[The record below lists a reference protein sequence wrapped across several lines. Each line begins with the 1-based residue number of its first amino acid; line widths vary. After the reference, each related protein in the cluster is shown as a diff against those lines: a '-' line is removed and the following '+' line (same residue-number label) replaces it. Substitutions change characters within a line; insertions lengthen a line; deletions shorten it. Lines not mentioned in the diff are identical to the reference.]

1 MDPLSS
7 QSTSTPDYM
16 ARVYGAYPMTH
27 PAIPIDVRMRAP
39 VPRLKN
45 SVDSGCSTASQ
56 GKYNV
61 YRVVFTRNFTI
72 KIHKVV

>member
-7 QSTSTPDYM
+7 QSTPAPDYM

-56 GKYNV
+56 GISCSVQLKLYHFNS
-61 YRVVFTRNFTI
+61 YI
-72 KIHKVV
+72 LSK